1 MKVGVGSTNPVKI
14 EATRNAFQKVWPG
27 KIWEIVGVEVESGV
41 SSQPMSDAESIKGAT
56 NRAKRALK
64 TANADYGVGLEG
76 GIHKTNGL
84 WFDTGWA
91 VVVDKKG
98 TLGIGTS
105 IRMQSPPAMMKYV
118 KKGME
123 LGDIDD
129 MLFGKKNTKHKQ
141 GHFGLMSKGVLL
153 REEAYQHG
161 VISALVR
168 FLHPKLFDK

>member
-1 MKVGVGSTNPVKI
+1 MKIAVGSTNPVKI
-14 EATRNAFQKVWPG
+14 NATKQAFEKVWPKKSWKVIG
-27 KIWEIVGVEVESGV
+27 IEVKSGV
-41 SSQPMSDAESIKGAT
+41 SNQPMSDEESIKGAT
-56 NRAKRALK
+56 NRAKAAIKLTK
-64 TANADYGVGLEG
+64 ADFGVGLEG

-84 WFDTGWA
+84 WFNTGWA
-91 VVVDKKG
+91 VVLDKKG

-168 FLHPKLFDK
+168 FLHPKLFEK

>member
-1 MKVGVGSTNPVKI
+1 MKVAVGSTNPVKI
-14 EATRNAFQKVWPG
+14 NATKQAFAKVWPN
-27 KIWEIVGVEVESGV
+27 KKWEVVGIEVLSGV
-41 SSQPMSDAESIKGAT
+41 SNQPMSDIESIKGAT
-56 NRAKRALK
+56 NRAKGAIK
-64 TANADYGVGLEG
+64 AAKADFGVGLEG
-76 GIHKTNGL
+76 GIHKTNGK

-91 VVVDKKG
+91 VVVDKNG
-98 TLGIGTS
+98 MEGIGTS

-123 LGDIDD
+123 LGDVDD
-129 MLFGKKNTKHKQ
+129 LLFGKKNTKHKQ

-168 FLHPKLFDK
+168 FLHPKLFEK

>member
-1 MKVGVGSTNPVKI
+1 MKVAVGSTNPVKI
-14 EATRNAFQKVWPG
+14 NATKQAFAKVWP
-27 KIWEIVGVEVESGV
+27 KKKWEIVGVEVGSGV
-41 SSQPMSDAESIKGAT
+41 SSQPLSDEESLKGAK
-56 NRAKRALK
+56 NRAKAAIK
-64 TANADYGVGLEG
+64 IAKADFGVGLEG
-76 GIHKTNGL
+76 GIHETNGL

-105 IRMQSPPAMMKYV
+105 IRMQSPPSMMKYV

-123 LGDIDD
+123 LGDVDD
-129 MLFGKKNTKHKQ
+129 MFFGKKNTKHKQ
-141 GHFGLMSKGVLL
+141 GHFGLMSKGVLM

-168 FLHPKLFDK
+168 FLHPKLFEK